1 MNSITGTQP
10 AGLLTTAAWHQ
21 GPDIAP
27 APGSES
33 FAALLRRTSAAD
45 TPEVAGDASLTSPM
59 GQAGQPT
66 EDGDSEL
73 KHQFTTFVGQTLF
86 GQLFKAM
93 RSSLGKPAYFH
104 GGRTEEVFQQQL
116 DQVLADRMTLAQGG
130 RYAQAMYDLQFGNDR
145 GANFSAS
152 L

>member
-1 MNSITGTQP
+1 MNPIQS
-10 AGLLTTAAWHQ
+10 ASSNGLLTAAQQQITPEAAAAAGQ
-21 GPDIAP
+21 G
-27 APGSES
+27 E
-33 FAALLRRTSAAD
+33 FAALLRSGTVPGAA
-45 TPEVAGDASLTSPM
+45 TTQAPQQAGD
-59 GQAGQPT
+59 G
-66 EDGDSEL
+66 EL
-73 KHQFTTFVGQTLF
+73 KEQFTAFVGQTLF
-86 GQLFKAM
+86 GQLFKTM